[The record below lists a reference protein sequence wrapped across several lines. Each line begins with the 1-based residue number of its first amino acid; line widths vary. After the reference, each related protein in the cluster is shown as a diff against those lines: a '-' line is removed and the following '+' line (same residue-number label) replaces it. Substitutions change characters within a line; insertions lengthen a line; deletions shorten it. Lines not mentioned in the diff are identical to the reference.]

1 MPNENDAP
9 VEPLAEIPIIHRR
22 DKKPKAPEQL
32 VSRFRDRRFLVWLCL
47 LLVISNILTP
57 ALVAVVLFK
66 KQIVV
71 VADEGGN
78 MVIAPG
84 LDFRQAA
91 KIHTTCAM
99 LATQALLQRNPTGFD
114 MPEMVGNL
122 FARAGKTKA
131 DEELKLALPS
141 LGKKSMHQKVEI
153 ESVNVTSVSKRAD
166 IQIYYIQ
173 VKGQIIR
180 DGNIGGARVREVD
193 QFAVLYEMWRNP
205 RLTENGRYP
214 LVVADYKYEF
224 ITPTGERHQD

>member
-9 VEPLAEIPIIHRR
+9 IEPLAEIPITHRR
-22 DKKPKAPEQL
+22 DKKSQVPEQL

-57 ALVAVVLFK
+57 ALVATVLFK

-91 KIHTTCAM
+91 KIHTTCAV

-114 MPEMVGNL
+114 MPELVGNL
-122 FARAGKTKA
+122 FVRAGKTKA
-131 DEELKLALPS
+131 DEELKLALPN
-141 LGKKSMHQKVEI
+141 LGKRSMHQKVEI

-214 LVVADYKYEF
+214 LVVADYRYET